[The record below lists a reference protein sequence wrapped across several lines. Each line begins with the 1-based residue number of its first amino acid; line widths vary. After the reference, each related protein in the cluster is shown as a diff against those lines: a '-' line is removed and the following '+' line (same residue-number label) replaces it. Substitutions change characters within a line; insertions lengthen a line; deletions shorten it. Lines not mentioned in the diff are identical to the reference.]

1 MIKPHSA
8 RRTTVHFKSHP
19 DDPALLRGTSIGVQR
34 DGHTL
39 LRDVS
44 FSVAAGELVGLVGP
58 NGAGKSTLL
67 KAIGGLW
74 TDADGDI
81 MLLGQPM
88 RRYSTRQIARIVA
101 HVPQITALDFAFT
114 VEQIVMMG
122 RSPHLGRFEIE
133 TGRDREI
140 VQSALER
147 TDTAHLTG
155 RLINTL
161 SGGERQ
167 RVLIARALARRP
179 RVLLLDEPT
188 ANLDVQ
194 HQLGVLDL
202 LRRLKIG
209 GNADSITP
217 DRLGVVVAVHD
228 LEMAAR
234 YCDRLVML
242 HHGEVL
248 AEGTPEAVLTPETLA
263 DVYCVD
269 VQPYRDPITG
279 YLRLAITGEAS
290 DDPQPIAVAVA
301 AGKAGFAR

>member
-1 MIKPHSA
+1 MNKRNSL
-8 RRTTVHFKSHP
+8 RRSPNGHTNGSG
-19 DDPALLRGTSIGVQR
+19 DPALLRGSGLTVRR
-34 DGHTL
+34 DERDL

-44 FSVAAGELVGLVGP
+44 FSVSMGELVGLVGP

-74 TDADGDI
+74 SDADGEI
-81 MLLGQPM
+81 TLLGQPL
-88 RRYSTRQIARIVA
+88 RRYSTRQIARIIA

-140 VQSALER
+140 VQDALER

-167 RVLIARALARRP
+167 RVLIARALAQQP
-179 RVLLLDEPT
+179 HVLLLDEPT

-202 LRRLKIG
+202 LRRLVTG
-209 GNADSITP
+209 GSAQ

-242 HHGEVL
+242 HDGAVL
-248 AEGTPEAVLTPETLA
+248 AEGTPDAVLTPDLLA
-263 DVYCVD
+263 EVYCVD

-279 YLRLAITGEAS
+279 YLRLAITGEVSA
-290 DDPQPIAVAVA
+290 DPRPAIAAV
-301 AGKAGFAR
+301 GR

>member
-1 MIKPHSA
+1 MIKLNSA
-8 RRTTVHFKSHP
+8 RPKNGHSNGHSS
-19 DDPALLRGTSIGVQR
+19 DAALLRADAITVRR
-34 DGHTL
+34 DENTL
-39 LRDVS
+39 LQSVS

-74 TDADGDI
+74 TDVGGEVT
-81 MLLGQPM
+81 LLGQPL

-147 TDTAHLTG
+147 TDTAHLSA

-167 RVLIARALARRP
+167 RVLIARALAQQP

-202 LRRLKIG
+202 LRRLV
-209 GNADSITP
+209 AQ
-217 DRLGVVVAVHD
+217 DRLGAAVAVHD

-242 HHGEVL
+242 HHGTVL
-248 AEGTPEAVLTPETLA
+248 AEGTPEAVLAPDLLA
-263 DVYCVD
+263 EVYCVD

-279 YLRLAITGEAS
+279 YLRLAITGSA
-290 DDPQPIAVAVA
+290 DAVPHPSHAL
-301 AGKAGFAR
+301 AGTGR